1 MIAALVNELYDGLG
15 PGLFYVVLIAVLLH
29 ALALVIFILFLFET
43 SNLRRRPRRREIVFN
58 PSTHV
63 HTRLKTNKQPIHYPI
78 HYSYTTKFARIQA
91 QSTSPSRKS
100 QNHPEPHPLPSTCCS
115 RRHVRGLF
123 KGRKSP

>member
-29 ALALVIFILFLFET
+29 ALALVIYFLFLFET

-63 HTRLKTNKQPIHYPI
+63 HTRLKTNKQQTFWVWRFTVDVSTKRLGPGKIYYPD
-78 HYSYTTKFARIQA
+78 SAA
-91 QSTSPSRKS
+91 DLRK
-100 QNHPEPHPLPSTCCS
+100 
-115 RRHVRGLF
+115 
-123 KGRKSP
+123 RK